1 MTGWRAGWA
10 IAPKLI
16 FKELNKLQT
25 QSITCVTS
33 FVQEACLEALRGPQD
48 SVAAMK
54 QEFKARRDLVYS
66 LIEDIPGLDC
76 PMPSGAFYMMPSY
89 HFDMPSEEMATYLL
103 EKAHVAITPGSA
115 FGPAG
120 EGRFRLS
127 YAASREDIREGMARI
142 KKALAEL

>member
-1 MTGWRAGWA
+1 
-10 IAPKLI
+10 IAPKPI

-33 FVQEACLEALRGPQD
+33 FVQQACLEALQGPQG
-48 SVAAMK
+48 SVAMMK
-54 QEFKARRDLVYS
+54 QEFKARRELVYA
-66 LIEDIPGLDC
+66 LMKDIPSLDC

-89 HFDMPSEEMATYLL
+89 AFDMNSEDMAAYLL
-103 EKAHVAITPGSA
+103 EEAHVAVTPGSA

-127 YAASREDIREGMARI
+127 YAASRENIEKGMARI
-142 KKALAEL
+142 KDALARL